1 MLDYLR
7 KQIPE
12 THPIRLFYYK
22 IVAVLAAIYYR
33 FPSRYLRV
41 IAVTGTKGKTT
52 TCSLLAQILEKA
64 GHKVGVM
71 STVFFQVGDRK
82 WANLTKQTTVG
93 RFELQRLL
101 REMVEEGCQ
110 YVIIETSSH
119 AMLQSRLWGVNVD
132 TAVFTNLQKDHIEYH
147 GSFDSYK
154 QAKGMLFD
162 KLNRSQRKSNV
173 PKVFVVNNDDV
184 ASDYFLKFPADQKYT
199 FGLRKG
205 IYVSRDVKSLP
216 NGSEFKYFIPNGE
229 AEIRFP
235 LPGVVN
241 VYNATAAATVAVSEH
256 IGLPT
261 IKKALEECSAVPG
274 RMEPI
279 DCGQL
284 FSVIVDYAHTQDS
297 LKALIDVF
305 KPLTKGKLILVFGA
319 TGGGR
324 DKAKRPLMGEVADQR
339 CDEIIITDD
348 DPYDEDNIAII
359 EQIAGGIKRVEGE
372 KLWKVPSR
380 REAIRLALSMA
391 QENDTIL
398 IAGKGAEE
406 FQMTREGKIPHD
418 DRQVAREFLSKESDV
433 EIGG

>member
-324 DKAKRPLMGEVADQR
+324 DKAKRPLMGEVADKS

-359 EQIAGGIKRVEGE
+359 EQIAGGIKRAEGE
-372 KLWKVPSR
+372 RLWKVPSR

>member
-12 THPIRLFYYK
+12 THPLRLFYYK

-162 KLNRSQRKSNV
+162 KLNRLQRKSNV

-216 NGSEFKYFIPNGE
+216 NGSEFKYVIPNGE

-359 EQIAGGIKRVEGE
+359 EQIAGGIKRAEGE
-372 KLWKVPSR
+372 RLWKVPSR

>member
-162 KLNRSQRKSNV
+162 KLNRLQRKSNV

-359 EQIAGGIKRVEGE
+359 EQIAGGIKRAEGE
-372 KLWKVPSR
+372 RLWKVPSR

>member
-1 MLDYLR
+1 M
-7 KQIPE
+7 
-12 THPIRLFYYK
+12 
-22 IVAVLAAIYYR
+22 
-33 FPSRYLRV
+33 RV

>member
-319 TGGGR
+319 T
-324 DKAKRPLMGEVADQR
+324 
-339 CDEIIITDD
+339 
-348 DPYDEDNIAII
+348 
-359 EQIAGGIKRVEGE
+359 
-372 KLWKVPSR
+372 
-380 REAIRLALSMA
+380 
-391 QENDTIL
+391 
-398 IAGKGAEE
+398 
-406 FQMTREGKIPHD
+406 
-418 DRQVAREFLSKESDV
+418 
-433 EIGG
+433 

>member
-359 EQIAGGIKRVEGE
+359 EQIAGGIKRAEGE
-372 KLWKVPSR
+372 RLWKVPSR

>member
-12 THPIRLFYYK
+12 IHPIRLFYYK
-22 IVAVLAAIYYR
+22 VVAIFAAFYYR
-33 FPSRYLRV
+33 FPSRYLKV

-52 TCSLLAQILEKA
+52 TCSLIAQILEKA
-64 GHKVGVM
+64 GYKVGVM

-101 REMVEEGCQ
+101 REMVDEGCQ
-110 YVIIETSSH
+110 YVILETSSH

-132 TAVFTNLQKDHIEYH
+132 TAVFTNLQKDHLEYH
-147 GSFDSYK
+147 GSFDAYRD
-154 QAKGMLFD
+154 AKGMLFD

-173 PKVFVVNNDDV
+173 PKIFVVNSDDQ
-184 ASDYFLKFPADQKYT
+184 ASEYFLRFPADQKYS
-199 FGLRKG
+199 FGLKKG
-205 IYVSRDVKSLP
+205 IYMSKDVKSLP
-216 NGSEFKYFIPNGE
+216 NGSKFKYAIPNGE
-229 AEIRFP
+229 AEIQFS

-256 IGLPT
+256 IGLQT
-261 IKKALEECSAVPG
+261 IKTALEGCTAVPG
-274 RMEPI
+274 RMEPV

-284 FSVIVDYAHTQDS
+284 FSVIVDYAHTPDS
-297 LKALIDVF
+297 LQALIDVF
-305 KPLTKGKLILVFGA
+305 RPLTTGRLILIFGA

-324 DKAKRPLMGEVADQR
+324 DKAKRPVMGEVANNG
-339 CDEIIITDD
+339 CDDIILTDD
-348 DPYDEDNIAII
+348 DPYDEDNVAII
-359 EQIAGGIKRVEGE
+359 EQIAGGIKREEGDR
-372 KLWKVPSR
+372 LWKVPSR
-380 REAIRLALSMA
+380 REAIRLGLSMA
-391 QENDTIL
+391 REGDTIL

-418 DRQVAREFLSKESDV
+418 DRKIAREFLSKESDV

>member
-1 MLDYLR
+1 M
-7 KQIPE
+7 
-12 THPIRLFYYK
+12 
-22 IVAVLAAIYYR
+22 AVLAAIYYR

>member
-324 DKAKRPLMGEVADQR
+324 DKAKRPLMGEVADKS